1 MGQSNLNQ
9 VIVGSYA
16 PAAAEAITLY
26 QYDAEAG
33 TLARTGGITGI
44 ESASFLAVDPD
55 RGLLFAAS
63 ETANGHVVSFRKQ
76 ENGSYTE
83 VNRQPSHGDYPCHLS
98 LDASGNWL
106 LAVNYMSG
114 NVLVY
119 PVAADGTLGPASD
132 EAKHEGS
139 SVNTSRQ
146 EAPHAHSVFPI
157 PGSDLYLV
165 NDLGTDTVVTYK
177 LDREQGKLTR
187 QAEMKAVPGAG
198 PRHLAFHPALP
209 IVYVLNELD
218 ATVAVCAL
226 DQATGTL
233 ERQQTISTLPDDFS
247 GDNLCAEIQVSAD
260 GKFVYASNRGH
271 DSIVTYR
278 AAEDGLLTIV
288 GFTPSGGKVPRN
300 FTLSPDGRYLLAAN
314 QESHLLVV
322 MAVQENGLPNPTGQ
336 TYEVQKPV
344 CVRFGKA

>member
-1 MGQSNLNQ
+1 MGQLLDQ

-16 PAAAEAITLY
+16 PASEEAITLY
-26 QYDAEAG
+26 RYNAEAG
-33 TLARTGGITGI
+33 TLEKTGGISGI
-44 ESASFLAVDPD
+44 ESASFLAADAE
-55 RGLLFAAS
+55 RGFLFAVS

-76 ENGSYTE
+76 ADGTYAETS
-83 VNRQPSHGDYPCHLS
+83 RQSSHGDYPCHLT
-98 LDASGNWL
+98 LDASGDWL

-114 NVLVY
+114 NVLAY
-119 PVAADGTLGPASD
+119 PVAADSKLGPASD

-139 SVNTSRQ
+139 SVRTDRQ
-146 EAPHAHSVFPI
+146 EAPHAHSVFAI
-157 PGSDLYLV
+157 PGTDLYLV

-177 LDREQGKLTR
+177 LDRASGKLAK

-198 PRHLAFHPALP
+198 PRHLAFHPTLP

-226 DQATGTL
+226 DRATGKL

-260 GKFVYASNRGH
+260 GRFVYASNRGH
-271 DSIVTYR
+271 DSIVTFQ
-278 AAEDGLLTIV
+278 AAADGSLSTV

-314 QESHLLVV
+314 QESHLLAV
-322 MAVQENGLPNPTGQ
+322 MAIQDNGMPQPTGN
-336 TYEVQKPV
+336 TYSVTKPV